1 MSRSAKQFAY
11 GAFYL
16 VLFLLILWGVFRALV
31 PGPSCSDGILNGD
44 EAGVDCGGPC
54 APCAKAQTE
63 VLRPGT
69 VQAFSTQ
76 DGRTVF
82 LAQVINPNAAY
93 AAESFSYSFSIS
105 DSSGRHLGDTP
116 SKTGRIH
123 ASERRYLFEPEVPAQ
138 FSSADRAELT
148 LSQVVWRKASE
159 LPRIDIAASGVATDV
174 GSDGVRVLGAVK
186 NQGPLTARGVKI
198 VALLHDRVGV
208 PLFAA
213 QTVLDEIAGGETQAF
228 PPIKF
233 PSDESLARS
242 VDPAATEIFVSGL

>member
-16 VLFLLILWGVFRALV
+16 ALFLLILWDVFRVFV
-31 PGPSCSDGILNGD
+31 PGPSCSDGILNQN
-44 EAGVDCGGPC
+44 EENVDCGGSC
-54 APCAKAQTE
+54 APCVAAQTE

-82 LAQVINPNAAY
+82 LAQVINPNVAY
-93 AAESFSYSFSIS
+93 AAASFSYSFAIS
-105 DSSGRHLGDTP
+105 DSNGRHWGDTP
-116 SKTGRIH
+116 SKTDRIH
-123 ASERRYLFEPEVPAQ
+123 ASERRYLFESEVPAQ

-159 LPRIDIAASGVATDV
+159 LPRADIAASGVVTDV
-174 GSDGVRVLGAVK
+174 SSGEVRVWGEVK

-213 QTVLDEIAGGETQAF
+213 QTVLDEIAGGETQTF

-233 PSDESLARS
+233 PSDESLARLA
-242 VDPAATEIFVSGL
+242 DPAATEVFVSGL